1 MLHKQF
7 LAFIMLSLCYEVG
20 NSFDPCKD
28 LQYLEMY
35 ETGIIQCSFDDGF
48 VGIQWYDSTKEGT
61 TPIITFVRSL
71 KSGRG
76 YMSGDYDIFPNGS
89 LIVTNVTV
97 QHDRVF
103 SVVLAAS
110 EESSVT
116 QYTIRVETVV
126 TQHLYPTIEQCH
138 EESNMCYSV
147 DYPPSLNCFIRNV
160 RPEALL
166 TWSQR
171 MVDYDSI
178 LKSELIV
185 TPGKQ
190 NTFTSHASVNLT
202 KSKPL
207 LSVYTCKLTREVF
220 HVAEYEA
227 FIIVENT
234 KFNLHRQPI
243 KFNAELHSTL
253 VLPCTAF
260 KADVIVWK
268 RSVFAG
274 TAPQVIIV
282 SVKNWKDDRNITYN
296 EDFTLGTDGSLILER
311 TDWHHS
317 GIYTCVATN
326 YNLADF
332 QIIDVMIFVSPSPP
346 YLTIEGCNYQQ
357 YCVLEVE
364 KEGNITC
371 SVYGIRPE
379 VELQWS
385 YYSQDTDGLV
395 IKGEQRKSTQNANTF
410 DISLTTNFIFSST
423 FKGRITIECITVGKY
438 SDLFPFATKLDLLAI
453 YGDENGFD
461 LKHPSTIWI
470 IAGSVITILVLFGI
484 LTFLC
489 RVTMRSRRKKKND
502 NQRTEENM
510 QMMDSVKATA
520 TSRGSKKVEDV
531 IDAEKN
537 MQMMDSVKATATS
550 RGSKKVEDV
559 IDAEKMMDSVKATAT
574 SRGSKKVEDVI
585 DAEENM
591 QMTDSAKAT
600 TTSRGSKKVEDVIDA
615 EEIVPML
622 ESESRD
628 SDIKYNDEEVHK
640 RHEELKKSIEAVE
653 ANTVIAEKLWKE
665 KKRSL
670 VQCREDVYAK
680 INKDTMELIQRVE
693 REKHD
698 LMKKVDDKESSDI
711 TRSVRER
718 KNINVLKF
726 EVEQL
731 KNKNYTSAV
740 SLDDTLQ
747 ELRNITKGIDRIK
760 DIQLELDHQKET
772 LKQNADD
779 LLYRKI
785 PNDGSFCSIK
795 INTPVGE

>member
-531 IDAEKN
+531 IDAE
-537 MQMMDSVKATATS
+537 
-550 RGSKKVEDV
+550 
-559 IDAEKMMDSVKATAT
+559 
-574 SRGSKKVEDVI
+574 
-585 DAEENM
+585 ENM

>member
-510 QMMDSVKATA
+510 QM
-520 TSRGSKKVEDV
+520 
-531 IDAEKN
+531 
-537 MQMMDSVKATATS
+537 
-550 RGSKKVEDV
+550 
-559 IDAEKMMDSVKATAT
+559 
-574 SRGSKKVEDVI
+574 
-585 DAEENM
+585 
-591 QMTDSAKAT
+591 TDSAKAT